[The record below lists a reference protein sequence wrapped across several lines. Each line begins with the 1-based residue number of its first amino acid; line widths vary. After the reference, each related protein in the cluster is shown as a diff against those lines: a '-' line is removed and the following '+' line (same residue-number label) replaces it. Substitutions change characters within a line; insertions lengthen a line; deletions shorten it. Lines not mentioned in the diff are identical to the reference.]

1 MEKRSTLFKQ
11 DLYSIYGSYVYNLDL
26 KEKRWWWRVLSNIL
40 RRWWDQWQYCNT
52 MHTGCASL
60 FSLAWEIA
68 SRISLGPEIFQ
79 RKREEYRGSNSVGH
93 VHLAARTNTRRWQR
107 RDESYTRRCW
117 SFNSFIYV
125 YSYSYFFSYTLYLS
139 LPETCERAKLLLIG
153 NQVMKR
159 ITDDKSNALLV
170 VAALLVTVTYQAAIT
185 PPGGLWQDDL
195 FGLNTR
201 DTFFHSEY
209 YLLKLNTTAAHIAG
223 SAIATASELFLFFF
237 FNSLIFVLS
246 NVIMVV
252 LVPPFEIIGLLLSG
266 VCLILCLCYLS
277 SLLLIFQAP
286 DWTAFIVLFLPIIAL
301 MVPLAAALFF
311 NALPFARK
319 GIRALRNL
327 IWND

>member
-1 MEKRSTLFKQ
+1 
-11 DLYSIYGSYVYNLDL
+11 
-26 KEKRWWWRVLSNIL
+26 
-40 RRWWDQWQYCNT
+40 
-52 MHTGCASL
+52 
-60 FSLAWEIA
+60 
-68 SRISLGPEIFQ
+68 
-79 RKREEYRGSNSVGH
+79 
-93 VHLAARTNTRRWQR
+93 
-107 RDESYTRRCW
+107 
-117 SFNSFIYV
+117 
-125 YSYSYFFSYTLYLS
+125 
-139 LPETCERAKLLLIG
+139 
-153 NQVMKR
+153 MKR
-159 ITDDKSNALLV
+159 ITDEKSNALLV

-195 FGLNTR
+195 FGLNTT

>member
-1 MEKRSTLFKQ
+1 
-11 DLYSIYGSYVYNLDL
+11 
-26 KEKRWWWRVLSNIL
+26 
-40 RRWWDQWQYCNT
+40 

-60 FSLAWEIA
+60 ISLAWEIA

-79 RKREEYRGSNSVGH
+79 HKQEEYRGSNSVGH
-93 VHLAARTNTRRWQR
+93 VLMYISQQGQTPEGDN
-107 RDESYTRRCW
+107 DELRVLLDGAGALTASST
-117 SFNSFIYV
+117 SIPIV
-125 YSYSYFFSYTLYLS
+125 TFSYTLYLR
-139 LPETCERAKLLLIG
+139 LPVICERAKLLLLG

-159 ITDDKSNALLV
+159 ITDEKRNTLLV

-195 FGLNTR
+195 FGPNAT
-201 DTFFHSEY
+201 DTFSHREY
-209 YLLKLNTTAAHIAG
+209 YQLKLNTTAAHIAG
-223 SAIATASELFLFFF
+223 SAIATASELFLFFFF

-286 DWTAFIVLFLPIIAL
+286 DWTAFIVLFSPIIAL
-301 MVPLAAALFF
+301 MVPLAAALFS

>member
-1 MEKRSTLFKQ
+1 
-11 DLYSIYGSYVYNLDL
+11 
-26 KEKRWWWRVLSNIL
+26 
-40 RRWWDQWQYCNT
+40 
-52 MHTGCASL
+52 
-60 FSLAWEIA
+60 
-68 SRISLGPEIFQ
+68 
-79 RKREEYRGSNSVGH
+79 
-93 VHLAARTNTRRWQR
+93 
-107 RDESYTRRCW
+107 
-117 SFNSFIYV
+117 
-125 YSYSYFFSYTLYLS
+125 
-139 LPETCERAKLLLIG
+139 
-153 NQVMKR
+153 MKR

-266 VCLILCLCYLS
+266 VCLILCLCYLN